1 MIYVD
6 TSVALAQLLAEDRHP
21 AAAFWRESLVSS
33 RLLEYEV
40 WTRIH
45 ARGLARSHG
54 ERVRELLGRLA
65 FLELARPV
73 LARAAEPFPK
83 PVRTLD
89 ALHLASMEFLR
100 QQGQQVRLASYD
112 ARLLAA
118 AKSLRIAAAV
128 LD

>member
-1 MIYVD
+1 MIYLD
-6 TSVALAQLLAEDRHP
+6 SSVVLAELLAEDRRP
-21 AAAFWRESLVSS
+21 MATLWNQPLISS

-45 ARGLARSHG
+45 ARGLARTHG
-54 ERVRELLGRLA
+54 EAARALTGRLA
-65 FLELARPV
+65 FLELAHPI
-73 LARAAEPFPK
+73 LARALEPFSQ

-100 QQGQQVRLASYD
+100 AHGQTVQLATYD

-118 AKSLRIAAAV
+118 ASGLGITGHSM
-128 LD
+128 